1 MVPHRISARVV
12 VRRPVDYRDARG
24 HGEGMLMDLSMQGC
38 RIQGAP
44 PFACGT
50 RLRLQL
56 WLPDQF
62 QPLKVEQAI
71 VRWVKHDQCGVS
83 FVDVPPD
90 ARARLERVFQVLH
103 AAQQPV
109 TTIE

>member
-1 MVPHRISARVV
+1 MPDRIRARVA
-12 VRRPVDYRDARG
+12 VRRPVDYRDARS
-24 HGEGMLMDLSMQGC
+24 HGEGILLDLSLYGC

-56 WLPDQF
+56 WLPGEF
-62 QPLKVEQAI
+62 QPVKVEQAI

-83 FVDVPPD
+83 FLEVHPD

-103 AAQQPV
+103 EAQHPV